1 MNKNKFL
8 MMVASFF
15 VLTVLATQLSTDTK
29 IDLII
34 VIVLDAVATISYK
47 RKGQKYEIFML
58 ALNGTYFISTITT
71 YVTGA
76 YQTVFDLM
84 GFVYLMTIASFIIQK

>member
-1 MNKNKFL
+1 
-8 MMVASFF
+8 MMIASFF
-15 VLTVLATQLSTDTK
+15 VLIVLAAELSTDTK

-71 YVTGA
+71 RITGA
-76 YQTVFDLM
+76 YGTFFALM
-84 GFVYLMTIASFIIQK
+84 GLVYLMTIASFIIQK

>member
-8 MMVASFF
+8 MMIAAFF

-34 VIVLDAVATISYK
+34 VIVLDAAVTISYK
-47 RKGQKYEIFML
+47 RKGQEHEIFML
-58 ALNGTYFISTITT
+58 AFNMVYFISTIAAQINGTF
-71 YVTGA
+71 
-76 YQTVFDLM
+76 FDLM
-84 GFVYLMTIASFIIQK
+84 GLVYLITIASFSIK

>member
-34 VIVLDAVATISYK
+34 VIVLNAAVTISYK

-58 ALNGTYFISTITT
+58 AFNVMYFISTVATQIT
-71 YVTGA
+71 GS
-76 YQTVFDLM
+76 YQTFFALM
-84 GFVYLMTIASFIIQK
+84 GLVYLMTIASFII